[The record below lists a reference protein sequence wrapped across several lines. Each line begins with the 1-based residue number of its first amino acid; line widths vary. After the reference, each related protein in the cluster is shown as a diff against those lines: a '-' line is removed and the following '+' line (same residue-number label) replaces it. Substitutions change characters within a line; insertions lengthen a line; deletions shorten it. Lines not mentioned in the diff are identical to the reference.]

1 MSILNKLNIKD
12 TTAFGLLVSEPD
24 ILDVNGSTTTFR
36 LGKPQPYAGTIQG
49 SPVQAVVTLREA
61 QLTRLSHLV
70 QTQKST
76 GNQYNLVTGIFN
88 PVRFDIELMVDGK
101 KMDMMDV
108 LRAIAEEVSGGKISE
123 EEFELNCQKIGF
135 QYRTGMPMFFQQFG
149 ANLESFQQ
157 LLEVFKSNGAVD
169 VFDSIRGEKRRIM
182 SAYAIPRGNPG
193 IPVTSLEVGS
203 MDRSKSERFAHD
215 GIGQGFQNL
224 IDAQFE
230 QFVRI
235 VTLRKL
241 ARTKLEEANNAANA
255 DEASLLRAES
265 EKASKMSR
273 QASSTWGGSQ
283 QRIVAQANG
292 GFMSEDMYDPANV
305 PCGRFTLELPGGSQE
320 FSLWTNKNE
329 AAAPAVV
336 KAAVDFK
343 DPF

>member
-1 MSILNKLNIKD
+1 MSILSKLNIKN
-12 TTAFGLLVSEPD
+12 TEAFGLMVSEPD

-36 LGKPQPYAGTIQG
+36 LNKPQPYTGTIQG
-49 SPVQAVVTLREA
+49 QNVQAVVTLREA
-61 QLTRLSHLV
+61 ALTRLSHLV

-76 GNQYNLVTGIFN
+76 GNQYNIVTGIFN
-88 PVRFDIELMVDGK
+88 PVRFDIELMIDGQ
-101 KMDMMDV
+101 KMDMMEV
-108 LRAIAEEVSGGKISE
+108 LRTIAEEASNAKISA

-149 ANLESFQQ
+149 ANLEEFQT
-157 LLEVFKSNGAVD
+157 LLEVFKENGAVD
-169 VFDSIRGEKRRIM
+169 VYEQIRGEKRRIM
-182 SAYAIPRGNPG
+182 SAYAMPRGNAG
-193 IPVTSLEVGS
+193 IPISSLEVGS
-203 MDRSKSERFAHD
+203 MDRTKSERFAYD

-241 ARTKLEEANNAANA
+241 ARVKLEEANAAPNA
-255 DEASLLRAES
+255 DMASLLRSES

-292 GFMSEDMYDPANV
+292 GFVSEDMFDPANV
-305 PCGRFTLELPGGSQE
+305 PCGRFTLDLAGGARE
-320 FSLWTNKNE
+320 ISLWTNKNE
-329 AAAPAVV
+329 QVTAAP
-336 KAAVDFK
+336 KTAVDFK